1 MKRKI
6 VILMALLAIA
16 MGAGAENK
24 WAYLNMRH
32 EVRVGWGDQLFESL
46 MWHNPLYRVRTM
58 PASYRQLYHEDYHHD
73 QHIWAEYQYRH
84 KGWFSFGGMADISF
98 VHWDD
103 VMRNGLGEELSRDKG
118 HYFYNLVIMPTI
130 RFTYYHHEYVNLY
143 SGLGVGMD
151 INGGTERDSRGRR
164 TVVGGA
170 VNLTVFGISANYN
183 RWFWTVDFGG
193 MFALR
198 DANTI
203 FMAGSRI
210 INVGLGARF

>member
-103 VMRNGLGEELSRDKG
+103 VMRNGLGEELARDKG